1 MQAGISKGMPVLL
14 ERPLVSG
21 AGGFV
26 GSALVAHLCVAQGRL
41 RMGAADWMDQLEST
55 DFAGATVFHLAARV
69 HADDED
75 APAFL
80 RDNVDKTVALARAA
94 QRGGARRFVFLSSV
108 KVNGEESSGRPFNR
122 GDAPNPRDAYARSK
136 AQAEEALAKVAG
148 LETVV
153 VRSPLVY
160 GANVKGNL
168 LALLRLADSPWPLPF
183 AALDNRRSFVHVDD
197 LARLLI
203 ECAVQP
209 QAAGR
214 TYFAAHE
221 RSISTRELVLAMRS
235 ALSRPARLFAVPARA
250 LEGMA
255 ALAAQRDRIARLTR
269 SLEVDSS
276 DAARELGWTAQVGFE
291 TALED
296 MVGAY
301 RQSIA

>member
-14 ERPLVSG
+14 ERALVSG

-26 GSALVAHLCVAQGRL
+26 GSALVAHLSVTQARL
-41 RMGAADWMDQLEST
+41 RMGAPDWMDQLEST

-69 HADDED
+69 HADDD
-75 APAFL
+75 DDPAFL
-80 RDNVDKTVALARAA
+80 HDNVEKTVALGRAA

-108 KVNGEESSGRPFNR
+108 KVNGEESPGRPFNR
-122 GDAPNPRDAYARSK
+122 ADPADPHDAYARSK
-136 AQAEEALAKVAG
+136 AKAEEALANIAG
-148 LETVV
+148 LDVVV

-168 LALLRLADSPWPLPF
+168 LSLLRLADSPWPLPF
-183 AALDNRRSFVHVDD
+183 GGIDNRRSFVHVDD

-203 ECAVQP
+203 ECATQP
-209 QAAGR
+209 QAVGR
-214 TYFAAHE
+214 KYFAAYA
-221 RSISTRELVLAMRS
+221 RSISTGELVSGIRA
-235 ALSRPARLFAVPARA
+235 ALSRPARLYSVAPRA
-250 LEGMA
+250 LEVLA
-255 ALAAQRDRIARLTR
+255 ALGGQRDRIARLTR

-276 DAARELGWTAQVGFE
+276 DATRELGWTAQVGFE

-301 RQSIA
+301 RRSIA